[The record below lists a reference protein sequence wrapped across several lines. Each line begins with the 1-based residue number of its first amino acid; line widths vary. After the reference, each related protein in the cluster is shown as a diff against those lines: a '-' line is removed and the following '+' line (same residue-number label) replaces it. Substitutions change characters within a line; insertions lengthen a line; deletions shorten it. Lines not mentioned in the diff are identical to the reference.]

1 MDIDGKLSPELHD
14 KIFRQAIET
23 QMLATTRPLENNE
36 QLTAVFLGGQ
46 PGAGKGSLARQTMA
60 ELAPEKTVQIDIDK
74 LREFHPSYQSWQSDS
89 KTERI
94 AADLTQPDAGAWGRS
109 LLESAIEK
117 KRNIVLDS
125 TLGNTKGT
133 EKQID
138 MLQNAGYQIIVRV
151 LAVQPEVSHL
161 GVLKRFEDGKQENAP
176 RWVPPKIEK
185 TAFENLPKTL
195 LAIEQKQAENHVHIQ
210 VYDRDKTKLFDNIN
224 KSEQSTKFKSGVEAL
239 SVERQRPLNA
249 KELDKYA
256 GQWDTVINSMK
267 KRDAPTEEIAD
278 ANALATAM
286 CSPKIPSGKVSKMD
300 ENNALLNMP
309 ISPSSRLLAK
319 AVEPPSLKES
329 GLTPLKM
336 K

>member
-1 MDIDGKLSPELHD
+1 MDIDGKLPPELHD
-14 KIFRQAIET
+14 KIFKRAIET
-23 QMLATTRPLENNE
+23 EMLATTRPLENNE

-46 PGAGKGSLARQTMA
+46 PGSGKGSLARQTMA

-74 LREFHPSYQSWQSDS
+74 LREFHPSYLAWQTDA
-89 KTERI
+89 KTEKI

-109 LLESAIEK
+109 LLESAIEN

-133 EKQID
+133 EKQIG
-138 MLQNAGYQIIVRV
+138 MLQDAGYQIIVRV

-185 TAFENLPKTL
+185 SAFDNLPKTL
-195 LAIEQKQAENHVHIQ
+195 LAIEQKQAENHAHIQ

-224 KSEQSTKFKSGVEAL
+224 KSEQSSKLTSGVEAL

-256 GQWDTVINSMK
+256 GQWNAVINSMK
-267 KRDAPTEEIAD
+267 NRNAPSEEIA
-278 ANALATAM
+278 AVNGLATQM
-286 CSPKIPSGKVSKMD
+286 CSPKTESEKVNKVDGSND
-300 ENNALLNMP
+300 LLSMP
-309 ISPSSRLLAK
+309 ISPSSRLLVK
-319 AVEPPSLKES
+319 AHESPSLKDS
-329 GLTPLKM
+329 GANPLKI